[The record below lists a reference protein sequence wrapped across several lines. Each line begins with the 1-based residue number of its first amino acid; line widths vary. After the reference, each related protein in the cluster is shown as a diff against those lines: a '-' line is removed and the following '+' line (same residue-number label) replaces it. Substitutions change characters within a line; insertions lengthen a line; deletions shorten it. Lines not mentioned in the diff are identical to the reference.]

1 MTWTEAERFHLNLS
15 LSVLNGQFHCSLQT
29 FLITCCPGNVT
40 NIFGDRPRGDD
51 LGGQGRCGTY
61 FFTCALMY
69 KILISLGYNLGSTV
83 EVAGIK

>member
-1 MTWTEAERFHLNLS
+1 MS
-15 LSVLNGQFHCSLQT
+15 LT
-29 FLITCCPGNVT
+29 FLETDPG
-40 NIFGDRPRGDD
+40 GDD